1 MEIRV
6 GQFTLK
12 SDTMCFW
19 IEEEYIGKDKN
30 KKDKLM
36 TRRVA
41 GYASSYSNLLRQ
53 FTDHKHKAI
62 GADTMTKLIR
72 ELKQIAEDTAS
83 VNEAALKSDFKRMS
97 KLKKEVKDANEKGAS
112 K

>member
-6 GQFTLK
+6 GQFILK

-41 GYASSYSNLLRQ
+41 GYASNYSNLLRQ

-62 GADTMTKLIR
+62 GAGTMTKLIR

-83 VNEAALKSDFKRMS
+83 INEAALKEDFKRMS
-97 KLKKEVKDANEKGAS
+97 KLKKEVKEISNGKS
-112 K
+112 L

>member
-19 IEEEYIGKDKN
+19 VEEEYIGKDKN

-41 GYASSYSNLLRQ
+41 GYASSYTNLLRQ

-97 KLKKEVKDANEKGAS
+97 KLKKEVKEVNGK
-112 K
+112 

>member
-6 GQFTLK
+6 GNFTLR
-12 SDTMCFW
+12 SDERCFW
-19 IEEEYIGKDKN
+19 IEEEYIGKDKD

-41 GYASSYSNLLRQ
+41 GYASSYANLLRQ

-72 ELKQIAEDTAS
+72 ELKQIAEDTAQI
-83 VNEAALKSDFKRMS
+83 NETALKEDFKRMS
-97 KLKKEVKDANEKGAS
+97 KLKKEVKEINNGKS
-112 K
+112 V

>member
-12 SDTMCFW
+12 SDQMCFW

-41 GYASSYSNLLRQ
+41 GYASTYANLLRQ

-83 VNEAALKSDFKRMS
+83 VNEAALKEDFKRMS
-97 KLKKEVKDANEKGAS
+97 KLKKEVKEVNEKGAS

>member
-6 GQFTLK
+6 GRFTLK
-12 SDTMCFW
+12 SDERCFW
-19 IEEEYIGKDKN
+19 VEEKYIGKDKD

-41 GYASSYSNLLRQ
+41 GYASSYANLLRQ

-72 ELKQIAEDTAS
+72 ELKQVAEDTS
-83 VNEAALKSDFKRMS
+83 QINEAALKEDFKRMS
-97 KLKKEVKDANEKGAS
+97 KLKKEVKAVNEKGA

>member
-6 GQFTLK
+6 GRFILK

-41 GYASSYSNLLRQ
+41 GYASTYSNLLRQ

-72 ELKQIAEDTAS
+72 ELKQIADDTAA

-97 KLKKEVKDANEKGAS
+97 KLKKEVKEVNEKGAS

>member
-12 SDTMCFW
+12 SDQMCFW

-41 GYASSYSNLLRQ
+41 GYASSYANLLRQ

-72 ELKQIAEDTAS
+72 ELKQVAEDTAQI
-83 VNEAALKSDFKRMS
+83 NEAALKEDFKRMS
-97 KLKKEVKDANEKGAS
+97 KLKKEVKNVNEKGA

>member
-6 GQFTLK
+6 GKFTLK
-12 SDTMCFW
+12 SDSLCMW

-41 GYASSYSNLLRQ
+41 GYAPSIENLIHQ
-53 FTDHKHKAI
+53 FVSHKHKAI
-62 GADTMTKLIR
+62 GADTMTKLIK
-72 ELKQIAEDTAS
+72 ELKQIAEDTEAIDK
-83 VNEAALKSDFKRMS
+83 AALKEDFKRMS
-97 KLKKEVKDANEKGAS
+97 KLKKEVKEVNEK
-112 K
+112 

>member
-6 GQFTLK
+6 GRFILK
-12 SDTMCFW
+12 SDTMCLW
-19 IEEEYIGKDKN
+19 IDEEYIGTDKDKKP
-30 KKDKLM
+30 KKM

-41 GYASSYSNLLRQ
+41 GYASSYANLLRQ

-72 ELKQIAEDTAS
+72 ELKQIAEDTAQI
-83 VNEAALKSDFKRMS
+83 NEAALKSDFKRMS
-97 KLKKEVKDANEKGAS
+97 KLKKEVKEVNEKGAS

>member
-6 GQFTLK
+6 GHFILK
-12 SDTMCFW
+12 SDQYSYW
-19 IEEEYIGKDKN
+19 VEEEYIGKDAKGKE
-30 KKDKLM
+30 KKQ

-41 GYASSYSNLLRQ
+41 GYASTIGILVRQ
-53 FTDHKHKAI
+53 FTEHKHKAI

-97 KLKKEVKDANEKGAS
+97 KLKKEVKDVNEKGAS